1 MGTAE
6 RPPSSRLQTHRKK
19 PLTYLFQA
27 RKRAI
32 NTNGI
37 INKIISLRAHMASFV
52 PVPSSAA
59 AVSRP
64 SACSL
69 ELPNFRGVLCSS
81 AALSLSISLCKA
93 KRENHWQ
100 QRLCCRDVCGC
111 QARGQNL
118 HVNCDKGVGANTEW
132 TDKMLKL
139 VGVKGALGS
148 SVQGISHD
156 WIARD
161 RR

>member
-1 MGTAE
+1 MCVPTWLV
-6 RPPSSRLQTHRKK
+6 SSPRL
-19 PLTYLFQA
+19 
-27 RKRAI
+27 
-32 NTNGI
+32 
-37 INKIISLRAHMASFV
+37 
-52 PVPSSAA
+52 AA
-59 AVSRP
+59 LRP
-64 SACSL
+64 SQD
-69 ELPNFRGVLCSS
+69 LPRAVWSFRISVCVLCSS

-139 VGVKGALGS
+139 VGVKGALRS
-148 SVQGISHD
+148 SKHPRSRGISHD
-156 WIARD
+156 WIARE
-161 RR
+161 RRKAG